1 MAFPFFMVTYHQR
14 VCKKNFRDGW
24 YGYQSRHYTA
34 GNRCHT
40 GRVDEEA
47 ADLVQDVLVMQL
59 PAPNLLV
66 RRMNRQD
73 AAAVLGH
80 TDLRTTQIYC
90 YISLANV
97 KSAYRK
103 YAA

>member
-1 MAFPFFMVTYHQR
+1 MDIR
-14 VCKKNFRDGW
+14 
-24 YGYQSRHYTA
+24 A
-34 GNRCHT
+34 GIIQQVIDAIRS
-40 GRVDEEA
+40 RVDEEA
-47 ADLVQDVLVMQL
+47 AVLVQDVLAMQL
-59 PAPNLLV
+59 PAPNLLD
-66 RRMNRQD
+66 RRMNIQD
-73 AAAVLGH
+73 VAAVLGH

>member
-1 MAFPFFMVTYHQR
+1 MDIR
-14 VCKKNFRDGW
+14 
-24 YGYQSRHYTA
+24 A
-34 GNRCHT
+34 GIIQQVMDAIR

-59 PAPNLLV
+59 PATNLLD

-73 AAAVLGH
+73 VAAVLGH

-103 YAA
+103 CVA

>member
-1 MAFPFFMVTYHQR
+1 MDIR
-14 VCKKNFRDGW
+14 
-24 YGYQSRHYTA
+24 A
-34 GNRCHT
+34 GIIQQVIDAIRS
-40 GRVDEEA
+40 RVDEEA

-59 PAPNLLV
+59 PATNLLD

-73 AAAVLGH
+73 VAAVLGH

-97 KSAYRK
+97 KSAYHK

>member
-1 MAFPFFMVTYHQR
+1 MQ
-14 VCKKNFRDGW
+14 
-24 YGYQSRHYTA
+24 
-34 GNRCHT
+34 
-40 GRVDEEA
+40 
-47 ADLVQDVLVMQL
+47 VQ
-59 PAPNLLV
+59 ATNLLV
-66 RRMNRQD
+66 RRMNIQD

>member
-1 MAFPFFMVTYHQR
+1 MDDMDIR
-14 VCKKNFRDGW
+14 
-24 YGYQSRHYTA
+24 A
-34 GNRCHT
+34 GIIQQVMDAIR

-59 PAPNLLV
+59 PATNLLD

-73 AAAVLGH
+73 VAAVLGH

>member
-1 MAFPFFMVTYHQR
+1 MAFPFFMVTYHHR
-14 VCKKNFRDGW
+14 VCKKFFGGGW
-24 YGYQSRHYTA
+24 YGYQGRQYIA
-34 GNRCHT
+34 GNGCHT
-40 GRVDEEA
+40 GAVDEE
-47 ADLVQDVLVMQL
+47 
-59 PAPNLLV
+59 
-66 RRMNRQD
+66 

>member
-1 MAFPFFMVTYHQR
+1 MAFPFFMVTYHHR
-14 VCKKNFRDGW
+14 VCKKNFRSGW
-24 YGYQSRHYTA
+24 YGYQDRHYTA
-34 GNRCHT
+34 GNGCHT
-40 GRVDEEA
+40 GAVDEEA
-47 ADLVQDVLVMQL
+47 EDLVQDVLVMQVQ
-59 PAPNLLV
+59 ATNLLV
-66 RRMNRQD
+66 RRMNIQD

-90 YISLANV
+90 YISQTNV

>member
-1 MAFPFFMVTYHQR
+1 MDAIR
-14 VCKKNFRDGW
+14 
-24 YGYQSRHYTA
+24 
-34 GNRCHT
+34 
-40 GRVDEEA
+40 GRADEEA
-47 ADLVQDVLVMQL
+47 ADLVQDLLVMQL
-59 PAPNLLV
+59 PATNLLH
-66 RRMNRQD
+66 RRMHIQD
-73 AAAVLGH
+73 VAAVLGH

>member
-1 MAFPFFMVTYHQR
+1 MDDMDIR
-14 VCKKNFRDGW
+14 
-24 YGYQSRHYTA
+24 A
-34 GNRCHT
+34 GIIQQVIDAIRS
-40 GRVDEEA
+40 RVDEEA
-47 ADLVQDVLVMQL
+47 AVLVQDVLVMQL

>member
-1 MAFPFFMVTYHQR
+1 MDIR
-14 VCKKNFRDGW
+14 
-24 YGYQSRHYTA
+24 A
-34 GNRCHT
+34 GIIQQVIDAIRS
-40 GRVDEEA
+40 RVDEEA
-47 ADLVQDVLVMQL
+47 AVLVQDVLVMQL
-59 PAPNLLV
+59 PATNLLD

-73 AAAVLGH
+73 VAAVLGH

>member
-1 MAFPFFMVTYHQR
+1 
-14 VCKKNFRDGW
+14 
-24 YGYQSRHYTA
+24 
-34 GNRCHT
+34 
-40 GRVDEEA
+40 
-47 ADLVQDVLVMQL
+47 MQL
-59 PAPNLLV
+59 AATNLLD

-73 AAAVLGH
+73 VSAVLGH

>member
-1 MAFPFFMVTYHQR
+1 MDIR
-14 VCKKNFRDGW
+14 
-24 YGYQSRHYTA
+24 A
-34 GNRCHT
+34 GIIQQVIDAIRS
-40 GRVDEEA
+40 RVDEEA

-59 PAPNLLV
+59 PATNLLD

-90 YISLANV
+90 YISQTNV

>member
-1 MAFPFFMVTYHQR
+1 MDIR
-14 VCKKNFRDGW
+14 
-24 YGYQSRHYTA
+24 A
-34 GNRCHT
+34 GIIQQVIDAIRS
-40 GRVDEEA
+40 RVDEEA

-59 PAPNLLV
+59 PATNLLD

-73 AAAVLGH
+73 VAAVLGH

>member
-1 MAFPFFMVTYHQR
+1 MDIR
-14 VCKKNFRDGW
+14 
-24 YGYQSRHYTA
+24 A
-34 GNRCHT
+34 GIIQQVMDAIR

-59 PAPNLLV
+59 PATNLLD

>member
-1 MAFPFFMVTYHQR
+1 MDAIR
-14 VCKKNFRDGW
+14 
-24 YGYQSRHYTA
+24 
-34 GNRCHT
+34 

-47 ADLVQDVLVMQL
+47 ADLVQDVLVMQVQST
-59 PAPNLLV
+59 NLLV
-66 RRMNRQD
+66 RRMNIQD
-73 AAAVLGH
+73 TAAVLGH

-90 YISLANV
+90 YISQTNV

>member
-1 MAFPFFMVTYHQR
+1 MDIR
-14 VCKKNFRDGW
+14 
-24 YGYQSRHYTA
+24 A
-34 GNRCHT
+34 GIIQQVMDAIR
-40 GRVDEEA
+40 GRVDEE
-47 ADLVQDVLVMQL
+47 
-59 PAPNLLV
+59 
-66 RRMNRQD
+66 

-90 YISLANV
+90 YISQTNV

>member
-1 MAFPFFMVTYHQR
+1 MDIR
-14 VCKKNFRDGW
+14 
-24 YGYQSRHYTA
+24 A
-34 GNRCHT
+34 GIIQQVIDAIRS
-40 GRVDEEA
+40 RVDEEA

-59 PAPNLLV
+59 PASNLLD

-73 AAAVLGH
+73 VAAVLGH